1 MKKILLHTKTVAVLL
16 LLIGS
21 ILSCKNS
28 KNNVEPDKIS
38 QPEVTILKSSYGTI
52 YPGVYMKCANGN
64 MSGSFGVN
72 LEILVADSLI
82 VFDSIWVAVPKI
94 NDSIYWQPDTIKR
107 ALNQCNGSVFKLL
120 VRSKSTN
127 KVSLSGGRDFCETKI
142 AEIRPLPFLSNEI
155 ASGVISYFKDGKKKY
170 AIIKNMVRVSPVMY

>member
-1 MKKILLHTKTVAVLL
+1 MKNLFLHIKTVAVLL

-21 ILSCKNS
+21 ILSCRNS

-38 QPEVTILKSSYGTI
+38 QPEVTIIKSSYGTST
-52 YPGVYMKCANGN
+52 PGVYMKCPNGN
-64 MSGSFGVN
+64 DAGSFGVN

-142 AEIRPLPFLSNEI
+142 AEIKPLPIASNEQ
-155 ASGVISYFKDGKKKY
+155 ASGILSYFKNGKKNY
-170 AIIKNMVRVSPVMY
+170 AIIKNMTKTFSFGW